1 MLNPAKRVESIELS
15 QIRKMFQVANPD
27 AISLGLGEPDFDL
40 PENIKMAIKQAVD
53 DNFSHYTSN
62 KGDIELREA
71 IVEKLDK
78 DNSIKA
84 TPDDVIVTCGA
95 SESLYACAQAL
106 FDKGDDVLIPNPG
119 FLSYAAV
126 VNLAE
131 ANPVEVSTPIENGF
145 KLKVDDV
152 QEKISKNTKAL
163 IINSPSNPTGAVI
176 DKEDI
181 KGIADLATDHG
192 FFIIADEIYEK
203 IVYGNNKNY
212 SPAQYSDNV
221 ITINGFSKTYAM
233 TGLRIGYLVAN
244 ENINDEFLKVHQYC
258 TACASSISQRAA
270 LEALTGPQDSV
281 KMMVGEFEK
290 RKNLIVSRLNEMSHE
305 CPDCGGAFYVFP
317 KVERPHDFVKA
328 AADAGVIAVLG
339 EAFGSL
345 GKDNVRMSYA
355 TSYENIEKAMD
366 ILDGLEY

>member
-1 MLNPAKRVESIELS
+1 
-15 QIRKMFQVANPD
+15 MFEVANPD

-163 IINSPSNPTGAVI
+163 IINSPSNPTG
-176 DKEDI
+176 
-181 KGIADLATDHG
+181 
-192 FFIIADEIYEK
+192 Y
-203 IVYGNNKNY
+203 
-212 SPAQYSDNV
+212 
-221 ITINGFSKTYAM
+221 
-233 TGLRIGYLVAN
+233 R
-244 ENINDEFLKVHQYC
+244 
-258 TACASSISQRAA
+258 R
-270 LEALTGPQDSV
+270 
-281 KMMVGEFEK
+281 
-290 RKNLIVSRLNEMSHE
+290 
-305 CPDCGGAFYVFP
+305 
-317 KVERPHDFVKA
+317 
-328 AADAGVIAVLG
+328 
-339 EAFGSL
+339 
-345 GKDNVRMSYA
+345 
-355 TSYENIEKAMD
+355 
-366 ILDGLEY
+366 

>member
-15 QIRKMFQVANPD
+15 QIRKMFEVANPD

-71 IVEKLDK
+71 IVEKLD
-78 DNSIKA
+78 N
-84 TPDDVIVTCGA
+84 
-95 SESLYACAQAL
+95 ESLYACAQAL

-212 SPAQYSDNV
+212 SPAQYSDN
-221 ITINGFSKTYAM
+221 KHM
-233 TGLRIGYLVAN
+233 
-244 ENINDEFLKVHQYC
+244 Q
-258 TACASSISQRAA
+258 
-270 LEALTGPQDSV
+270 
-281 KMMVGEFEK
+281 
-290 RKNLIVSRLNEMSHE
+290 
-305 CPDCGGAFYVFP
+305 
-317 KVERPHDFVKA
+317 
-328 AADAGVIAVLG
+328 
-339 EAFGSL
+339 
-345 GKDNVRMSYA
+345 
-355 TSYENIEKAMD
+355 
-366 ILDGLEY
+366 

>member
-15 QIRKMFQVANPD
+15 QIRKMFEVANPD

-71 IVEKLDK
+71 IVDKLDK

-95 SESLYACAQAL
+95 SESLYTCAQAL
-106 FDKGDDVLIPNPG
+106 FNKGDDVLIPNPG

-152 QEKISKNTKAL
+152 QEKLSKNTKAL

-212 SPAQYSDNV
+212 SPAQYSDN
-221 ITINGFSKTYAM
+221 
-233 TGLRIGYLVAN
+233 IGYLVAN

-290 RKNLIVSRLNEMSHE
+290 RKNLIVSRLNEMGHE

-345 GKDNVRMSYA
+345 GKENVRMSYA

>member
-15 QIRKMFQVANPD
+15 QIRKMFEVANPN
-27 AISLGLGEPDFDL
+27 AISLALGEPDFDL

-78 DNSIKA
+78 DNNIKA
-84 TPDDVIVTCGA
+84 TPEDVIVTCGA

-106 FDKGDDVLIPNPG
+106 FNKGDDVLIPNPG

-131 ANPVEVSTPIENGF
+131 ANPVEVSTPIENEF

-152 QEKISKNTKAL
+152 QEKLSSNTKAL

-181 KGIADLATDHG
+181 KAIADLSTDHG

-203 IVYGNNKNY
+203 IVFGNNKNY
-212 SPAQYSDNV
+212 SPAQYCDNV
-221 ITINGFSKTYAM
+221 ITINGFSKSYAM

-244 ENINDEFLKVHQYC
+244 ENFNDEFLKVHQYC

-281 KMMVGEFEK
+281 KQMVAEFEK
-290 RKNLIVSRLNEMSHE
+290 RKNLIVSRLNDMGHE

-328 AADAGVIAVLG
+328 ASDAGVMAVLG